1 MAAPFGFG
9 VGDFIAVATLI
20 KNIKSALQDSGGA
33 RDDYQELERELQ
45 LLELALAA
53 LRSLTGPPQRQAEIM
68 AIKLIALSCRHTL
81 DAFYANIKKYDRS
94 LSVTSRV
101 GVMRASGKMV
111 QWGLLMQADV
121 VKLRS
126 YVAAH
131 VGSLNTLISA
141 EIL

>member
-1 MAAPFGFG
+1 MA
-9 VGDFIAVATLI
+9 T
-20 KNIKSALQDSGGA
+20 
-33 RDDYQELERELQ
+33 
-45 LLELALAA
+45 

-68 AIKLIALSCRHTL
+68 AIKLVTLSCRHTL
-81 DAFYANIKKYDRS
+81 NTFYTNIKKYDRS

-101 GVMRASGKMV
+101 GMMRASGKMV